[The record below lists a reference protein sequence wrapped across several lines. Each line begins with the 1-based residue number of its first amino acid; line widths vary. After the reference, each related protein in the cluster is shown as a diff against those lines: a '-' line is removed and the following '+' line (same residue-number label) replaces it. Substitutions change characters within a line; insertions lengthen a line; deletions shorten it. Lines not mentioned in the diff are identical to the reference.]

1 MISLLDKFPDGYP
14 LGRPKYLAKEQH
26 MWQRRLALAGAIA
39 ITAALALSACSG
51 PSDAQTTD
59 GVRGDKLSVQFTGV
73 PISLNP
79 ALAGGGGSV
88 VFTTLAYDPLIYLSG
103 DGKLVP
109 DLATEWK
116 FRDDENTQLELIIRK
131 GVTFQDGAQLDAHA
145 VANSMNYFMEAGG
158 GQVGSVGP
166 IDTITAEDDDTV
178 LITYKTSFP
187 AAPTRLTQA
196 NQLGLIIGPEAL
208 KNPESLL
215 TTMDGTGPYTYN
227 PDTSVAES
235 TYTYDRWDGYWNP
248 DAQKYEQISVQVI
261 GDPNAVISA
270 ATTGQVDFAA
280 GGADTADAAASA
292 GLSTISAPY
301 FNYGLIILDRKG
313 EIVPAL
319 ADEKV
324 RQAMGYAVDR
334 AAIVA
339 ARGGDE
345 FASAIDQ
352 LTADG
357 EQGHDDGIGFDHDM
371 QKAKSLMA
379 ESDYPDGFSMTLL
392 SESPL
397 DNQSLIT
404 QTAIAHLKEIG
415 VKVTLDVASAIPD
428 FIQKAGSKKYPAI
441 VWPIVGDT
449 ASDYAQTFTGQGF
462 TNAFGVADH
471 DLDDLVAQAIVATG
485 DEKEAL
491 EKQVSARSN
500 ELAWF
505 LPLIAT
511 KNVYYVSPHVA
522 GVQISPLNPNPIPVA
537 PSADLAWRPAQ

>member
-1 MISLLDKFPDGYP
+1 
-14 LGRPKYLAKEQH
+14 

-39 ITAALALSACSG
+39 ITTALALSACSG
-51 PSDAQTTD
+51 PSDADTTD
-59 GVRGDKLSVQFTGV
+59 GARGDKLSVQFTGV

-116 FRDDENTQLELIIRK
+116 FRDDENTQLELTIRK
-131 GVTFQDGAQLDAHA
+131 GVTFQDGAKLDAQA
-145 VANSMNYFMEAGG
+145 AADSMNYFMKAGG

-166 IDTITAEDDDTV
+166 IDTIVAEDDDTV

-196 NQLGLIIGPEAL
+196 NQLGLIIGPEGL
-208 KNPESLL
+208 KNPDSLL

-248 DAQKYEQISVQVI
+248 DAQKYDHISVQVI

-270 ATTGQVDFAA
+270 ATTGQVDFAS

-301 FNYGLIILDRKG
+301 FNYGLIVLDRNG

-345 FASAIDQ
+345 FASVIDQ

-357 EQGHDDGIGFDHDM
+357 EVGHDDGIGFDFDI

-379 ESDYPDGFSMTLL
+379 ESGFPDGFSMTLL

-415 VKVTLDVASAIPD
+415 VKITLDVASAVPD

-462 TNAFGVADH
+462 TNAFGVADSQ
-471 DLDDLVAQAIVATG
+471 LDDLVAQAIVATG
-485 DEKEAL
+485 DEKTDL

-500 ELAWF
+500 DLAWF

-511 KNVYYVSPHVA
+511 KNVYYVSPDVT

>member
-1 MISLLDKFPDGYP
+1 
-14 LGRPKYLAKEQH
+14 

-51 PSDAQTTD
+51 PSNASSAD
-59 GVRGDKLSVQFTGV
+59 GARGDQLNVQFTGV

-109 DLATEWK
+109 DLATAWK
-116 FRDDENTQLELIIRK
+116 FRDDKNTQLELTIRK
-131 GVTFQDGAQLDAHA
+131 GVKFQDGSTMDAQA
-145 VANSMNYFMEAGG
+145 VANSMNYFMKAGG
-158 GQVGSVGP
+158 GNVGSVGP
-166 IDTITAEDDDTV
+166 IDTIVAEDADTV
-178 LITYKTSFP
+178 LITYKSSFP
-187 AAPTRLTQA
+187 DAPSLLTQM
-196 NQLGLIIGPEAL
+196 NLLGLIIGPEGL
-208 KNPESLL
+208 KNPDSLL

-235 TYTYDRWDGYWNP
+235 SYTYDRWDGYWNP
-248 DAQKYEQISVQVI
+248 DAQKYDKITVKII

-270 ATTGQVDFAA
+270 ATTGQVDVAA
-280 GGADTADAAASA
+280 GASDTAAAAKAA
-292 GLSTISAPY
+292 GLKIISAPY
-301 FNYGLIILDRKG
+301 FNYGLIVLDRKG
-313 EIVPAL
+313 ELVPAL
-319 ADEKV
+319 ADQKV
-324 RQAMGYAVDR
+324 RQAMGYAIDR
-334 AAIVA
+334 SAIVK

-345 FASAIDQ
+345 FASVLDQ
-352 LTADG
+352 LTAKG
-357 EQGHDDGIGFDHDM
+357 EEGHDDGIAFDYDM

-379 ESDYPDGFSMTLL
+379 ESGYPGGFSMTLL

-415 VKVTLDVASAIPD
+415 IKVTLDVASAVPD

-441 VWPIVGDT
+441 IWPIVGDT

-462 TNAFGVADH
+462 TNAFGVSDPG
-471 DLDDLVAQAIVATG
+471 LDDLVGKSIVATG
-485 DEKEAL
+485 DEKIAL

-500 ELAWF
+500 DLAWF
-505 LPLIAT
+505 LPLIST
-511 KNVYYVSPHVA
+511 MNVYYVSPKVK
-522 GVQISPLNPNPIPVA
+522 GVQISPMNPNPIPVG
-537 PSADLAWRPAQ
+537 PSADLAWHPAQ